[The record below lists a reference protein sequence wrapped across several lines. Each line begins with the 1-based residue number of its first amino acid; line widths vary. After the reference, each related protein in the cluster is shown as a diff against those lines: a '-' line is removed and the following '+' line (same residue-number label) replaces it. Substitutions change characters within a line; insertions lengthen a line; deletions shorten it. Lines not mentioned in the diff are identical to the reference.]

1 MVITIECLPDE
12 LLELC
17 LPRDATWAVSVGSLV
32 CRRWKNLTIGSSICR
47 LKYVMKP
54 YQLSIV
60 SKCPGCIVSI
70 DAKKFPFWTGTLKFS
85 NFLASLDA
93 FQPTLRHLDLSYGSI
108 DCFEFKGNYKMPPF
122 PSGLISLKL
131 DSLWF
136 ENISLESC
144 TALQSLSLRRTKLT
158 DATPLTLLVRLRK
171 LDISFT
177 PITNPSVLR
186 CLTNLEE
193 LGMSFVRHSDSPE
206 VEWISGLPML
216 TSLCLSSSG
225 ITVLRSNMRPLRLRA
240 LDLTFNQIKHCGF
253 LRDIGSSLVFL
264 GLGGNESLENLNDVG
279 RYCRNLRELILYGTK
294 IDDILPL
301 ANCLCLE
308 TLDLSCTP
316 VRDIRPIVQLPHLS
330 RLDLVSCCIDTLRP
344 LSQIPSLIELNIET
358 CKCAYDLTE
367 LAECRSLLRLSV
379 CVFSREDLEPVLF
392 IPDIRVN
399 GCVNKTIV
407 NYFFLY
413 D

>member
-1 MVITIECLPDE
+1 MVSTIESLPDE

-17 LPRDATWAVSVGSLV
+17 LPRDAVWAVSVGSLV
-32 CRRWKNLTIGSSICR
+32 CRHWQTLIIKSSICR
-47 LKYVMKP
+47 LKYIMKP
-54 YQLSIV
+54 YMNLSIL

-108 DCFEFKGNYKMPPF
+108 DCFEFKDNYKMPPF

-158 DATPLTLLVRLRK
+158 DATPLASLICLRK

-206 VEWISGLPML
+206 VEWVNNLPML

-225 ITVLRSNMRPLRLRA
+225 ITAMRRSQFRPLRLRA

-253 LRDIGSSLVFL
+253 LQDIGSSLVFL

-294 IDDILPL
+294 IDDIYPL

-316 VRDIRPIVQLPHLS
+316 VRDIRPIVQLPRLS

-344 LSQIPSLIELNIET
+344 LSQILSLVELSIET
-358 CKCAYDLTE
+358 CKCFYDLTE
-367 LAECRSLLRLSV
+367 IAECRNLLRLSV
-379 CVFSREDLEPVLF
+379 CVTCQEDLEPVLF

-399 GCVNKTIV
+399 GCVNKT
-407 NYFFLY
+407 L
-413 D
+413 

>member
-1 MVITIECLPDE
+1 
-12 LLELC
+12 
-17 LPRDATWAVSVGSLV
+17 
-32 CRRWKNLTIGSSICR
+32 
-47 LKYVMKP
+47 MKP
-54 YQLSIV
+54 YLNLSIL

-108 DCFEFKGNYKMPPF
+108 DCFEFKDNYKMPPF

-158 DATPLTLLVRLRK
+158 DATPLASLICLRK

-206 VEWISGLPML
+206 VEWVNNLPML

-225 ITVLRSNMRPLRLRA
+225 ITAMRRSQFRPLRLRA

-253 LRDIGSSLVFL
+253 LQDIGSSLVFL

-294 IDDILPL
+294 IDDIYPL

-316 VRDIRPIVQLPHLS
+316 VRNIRPIVQLPRLS

-344 LSQIPSLIELNIET
+344 LSQIPSLVELSIET
-358 CKCAYDLTE
+358 CKCFYDLTE
-367 LAECRSLLRLSV
+367 IAECRNLLRLSV
-379 CVFSREDLEPVLF
+379 CVTCQEDLEPVLF

-399 GCVNKTIV
+399 GCVNKT
-407 NYFFLY
+407 L
-413 D
+413 

>member
-1 MVITIECLPDE
+1 MVSTIESLPDE

-17 LPRDATWAVSVGSLV
+17 LPRDAMWAVSVGSLV
-32 CRRWKNLTIGSSICR
+32 CRHWQTLIIKSSICR
-47 LKYVMKP
+47 LKYIMKP
-54 YQLSIV
+54 YMNLSIL

-108 DCFEFKGNYKMPPF
+108 DCFEFKDNYKMPPF

-158 DATPLTLLVRLRK
+158 DATPLASLICLRK

-206 VEWISGLPML
+206 VEWVNNLPML

-225 ITVLRSNMRPLRLRA
+225 ITAMRRSQFRPLRLRA

-253 LRDIGSSLVFL
+253 LQDIGSSLVFL

-294 IDDILPL
+294 IDDIYPL

-316 VRDIRPIVQLPHLS
+316 VRDIRPIVQLPRLS

-344 LSQIPSLIELNIET
+344 LSQIPSLVELSIET
-358 CKCAYDLTE
+358 CKCFYDLTE
-367 LAECRSLLRLSV
+367 IAECRNLLRLSV
-379 CVFSREDLEPVLF
+379 CVTCQEDLEPVLF

-399 GCVNKTIV
+399 GCVNKT
-407 NYFFLY
+407 L
-413 D
+413 